1 MSFREV
7 NIISLVTLYYISSDC
22 HNFYTRANVTQQKY
36 QKQIEWRR
44 NKVKEMLIRGY
55 SQYEISNTLHISQP
69 TISRDMKHVYED
81 KKKRQKKYGNEL
93 VLEVQ
98 NTMAGLGELI
108 KKAWTIVDDS
118 KTKHRE
124 RMKAISLIMQCYNK
138 RLELLSLE
146 PQVNN
151 LKEYIDNI
159 MKKERELSTKE
170 KILEAHREGRKLSW
184 HELSSAVDDN
194 RQF

>member
-1 MSFREV
+1 LPNDEAA
-7 NIISLVTLYYISSDC
+7 NP
-22 HNFYTRANVTQQKY
+22 RANVTQQKY

-69 TISRDMKHVYED
+69 TISRDINHVYED

-98 NTMAGLGELI
+98 NTLAGLGELI
-108 KKAWTIVDDS
+108 KKSWTIVDDS
-118 KTKHRE
+118 KTEHRE
-124 RMKAISLIMQCYNK
+124 RMKAISLIMQCYDK

-151 LKEYIDNI
+151 LKEYIDNV
-159 MKKERELSTKE
+159 MNKERELSAKE

-184 HELSSAVDDN
+184 RELSFAVDDN